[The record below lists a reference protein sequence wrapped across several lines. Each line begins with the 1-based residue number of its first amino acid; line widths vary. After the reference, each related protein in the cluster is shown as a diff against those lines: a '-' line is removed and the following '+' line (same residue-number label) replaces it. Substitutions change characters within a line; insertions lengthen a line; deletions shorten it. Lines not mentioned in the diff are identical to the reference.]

1 MVELQIG
8 DIILV
13 RGRKFR
19 HKLTRLLAGL
29 KLNHAVVYIGNGE
42 TQELNCQG
50 VQKKKFDE
58 AYADREIVILR
69 LQTIDAV
76 VDGRRIIAFSDA
88 LNMSKLNDL
97 TLDIFGV
104 VLTLLRL
111 PTRNRKLR
119 YKAYLCNEYIEE
131 VYRRASNYFDRHDF
145 RNVKQLDV
153 DLLMREKYTDSE
165 LLTKCNLIKVHDY
178 RWT

>member
-1 MVELQIG
+1 MVEPQIG

-19 HKLTRLLAGL
+19 HKLTRLLTGL
-29 KLNHAVVYIGNGE
+29 KLNHAVVYRGDGE

-50 VQKKKFDE
+50 VQRKNFDE
-58 AYADREIVILR
+58 NYADREIVILR
-69 LQTIDAV
+69 LQTIDAA
-76 VDGRRIIAFSDA
+76 VDGRRITAFRDV

-104 VLTLLRL
+104 ILTLLRL

-119 YKAYLCNEYIEE
+119 YKAYLCNEYIEQI
-131 VYRRASNYFDRHDF
+131 YRRAGNYFDRHDF
-145 RNVKQLDV
+145 HNIKQLNV
-153 DLLMREKYTDSE
+153 ERLMREKYTDSE
-165 LLTKCNLIKVHDY
+165 LLKKCNLIKVYDY